1 MAFAGRHAEA
11 MFLNPCTVK
20 QAKKVIADARAVATS
35 EGRDPASLKFFPCI
49 VPIIGR
55 TEEEAWAKY
64 EKAKSH
70 ADIVGGLAQVRPLY

>member
-1 MAFAGRHAEA
+1 
-11 MFLNPCTVK
+11 MFLNPSTVK
-20 QAKKVIADARAVATS
+20 QAKKMIAEARAVAAS

-55 TEEEAWAKY
+55 TEEEAWEKY

-70 ADIVGGLAQVRPLY
+70 ADILGGLAQVKYL